1 MKKVDDFSLV
11 HKLGL
16 IIIFFLFSTIR
27 ISAYVNNIESYIT
40 AVSIGGAIQSANDR
54 ILSGSQLN
62 WSFYNNS
69 TESVTLK
76 SMQLIDGQTGQ
87 EGNIMSVN
95 EDVGANSSVSYTT
108 TIGVLGINMP
118 VTCRFRYEYYGNTYS
133 VDAVYSKTTFP
144 DIPLPSDNHTL
155 TIKVSGGGSASYNGS
170 YVRNDIKTFEVRGL
184 SSPSI
189 TFSPDNGYRIKSV
202 KVNNSDVTSKLSNNS
217 YTINI
222 MSSDTTV
229 EVEFEENGTVQSG
242 YTINVTSSGNGWVE
256 YNGDNIRNKTKN
268 INVKGGADVTISINP
283 DQGYQIKSVKVDGSD
298 VTSKVSNNSY
308 TISNVRAYTKVEVVF
323 EAIPATTYVLT
334 IKTSG
339 NGSVTYDNTVI
350 RSQSRSFTVNEGA
363 NATVTF
369 SPDNGYRIKNVQV
382 NGSDVSLNGSNNQY
396 SINNI
401 QRNTTLDVYFEAI
414 PPKIYTLTITASG
427 NGSATF
433 DGNTVRAKSSSF
445 SVNEGTN
452 ATITF
457 TPDNG
462 YRIKSVKVNNSDVT
476 NNVSNN
482 SYTINKVNSNTT
494 LNVEFEAIPPTVYIL
509 TINAKGSGHVSCN
522 DISVENGT
530 QSISIEGGSSA
541 IIKFYPN
548 DGHQIKSAKVN
559 NVDVTSNVLNY
570 QYTIYKINA
579 NTTVE
584 VEFEEIVNSMTAGG
598 INYVVY
604 DQQAKTIQV
613 AAGSYGIV
621 LEVPTIV
628 WYSGRDWTVVGIKQD
643 ALINC
648 PELAAIIWN
657 PEVTFNARIDNPNLL
672 LYVNDEKYAPR
683 TVKNVVVKDIAES
696 IELTD
701 AANGN
706 DFYCPRAFRAKN
718 IIYKHNYQMET
729 GIGDSRGWETIVLP
743 FDVQKYTHA
752 TKGELES
759 FSTWTKGS
767 NKKPFWLF
775 ELTADGYKDVA
786 SIKANTPYII
796 SMPNNQQYEQQ
807 YQIPGIVT
815 FSASNVE
822 VQKSDNLIPAS
833 YQGRTFVPNYINQN
847 NLDFLALNI
856 NSNYVTYTGSDA
868 GSKFIGGLRSV
879 HPFEAYM
886 ITTDNTRSI
895 DVMDGMPTSIKGV
908 RMDSDEKSSM
918 KVYDIRGRQ
927 MSVSAESLKPGI
939 YIVNGKKMIIK

>member
-401 QRNTTLDVYFEAI
+401 QNCIR
-414 PPKIYTLTITASG
+414 
-427 NGSATF
+427 TF
-433 DGNTVRAKSSSF
+433 
-445 SVNEGTN
+445 
-452 ATITF
+452 
-457 TPDNG
+457 
-462 YRIKSVKVNNSDVT
+462 
-476 NNVSNN
+476 
-482 SYTINKVNSNTT
+482 
-494 LNVEFEAIPPTVYIL
+494 
-509 TINAKGSGHVSCN
+509 
-522 DISVENGT
+522 
-530 QSISIEGGSSA
+530 
-541 IIKFYPN
+541 
-548 DGHQIKSAKVN
+548 
-559 NVDVTSNVLNY
+559 
-570 QYTIYKINA
+570 IYKIISCHN
-579 NTTVE
+579 
-584 VEFEEIVNSMTAGG
+584 FFQS
-598 INYVVY
+598 
-604 DQQAKTIQV
+604 
-613 AAGSYGIV
+613 
-621 LEVPTIV
+621 
-628 WYSGRDWTVVGIKQD
+628 
-643 ALINC
+643 
-648 PELAAIIWN
+648 IWRQ
-657 PEVTFNARIDNPNLL
+657 RI
-672 LYVNDEKYAPR
+672 
-683 TVKNVVVKDIAES
+683 
-696 IELTD
+696 
-701 AANGN
+701 
-706 DFYCPRAFRAKN
+706 
-718 IIYKHNYQMET
+718 
-729 GIGDSRGWETIVLP
+729 
-743 FDVQKYTHA
+743 
-752 TKGELES
+752 
-759 FSTWTKGS
+759 
-767 NKKPFWLF
+767 
-775 ELTADGYKDVA
+775 
-786 SIKANTPYII
+786 
-796 SMPNNQQYEQQ
+796 
-807 YQIPGIVT
+807 
-815 FSASNVE
+815 
-822 VQKSDNLIPAS
+822 
-833 YQGRTFVPNYINQN
+833 
-847 NLDFLALNI
+847 
-856 NSNYVTYTGSDA
+856 
-868 GSKFIGGLRSV
+868 
-879 HPFEAYM
+879 
-886 ITTDNTRSI
+886 NTR
-895 DVMDGMPTSIKGV
+895 
-908 RMDSDEKSSM
+908 
-918 KVYDIRGRQ
+918 
-927 MSVSAESLKPGI
+927 
-939 YIVNGKKMIIK
+939 

>member
-202 KVNNSDVTSKLSNNS
+202 KVNNSDFTSKLSNNI

-222 MSSDTTV
+222 MSADTTV

-541 IIKFYPN
+541 ILKF
-548 DGHQIKSAKVN
+548 
-559 NVDVTSNVLNY
+559 
-570 QYTIYKINA
+570 
-579 NTTVE
+579 
-584 VEFEEIVNSMTAGG
+584 
-598 INYVVY
+598 
-604 DQQAKTIQV
+604 
-613 AAGSYGIV
+613 
-621 LEVPTIV
+621 
-628 WYSGRDWTVVGIKQD
+628 
-643 ALINC
+643 
-648 PELAAIIWN
+648 
-657 PEVTFNARIDNPNLL
+657 
-672 LYVNDEKYAPR
+672 
-683 TVKNVVVKDIAES
+683 
-696 IELTD
+696 
-701 AANGN
+701 
-706 DFYCPRAFRAKN
+706 
-718 IIYKHNYQMET
+718 
-729 GIGDSRGWETIVLP
+729 
-743 FDVQKYTHA
+743 
-752 TKGELES
+752 
-759 FSTWTKGS
+759 
-767 NKKPFWLF
+767 
-775 ELTADGYKDVA
+775 
-786 SIKANTPYII
+786 
-796 SMPNNQQYEQQ
+796 
-807 YQIPGIVT
+807 
-815 FSASNVE
+815 
-822 VQKSDNLIPAS
+822 
-833 YQGRTFVPNYINQN
+833 
-847 NLDFLALNI
+847 
-856 NSNYVTYTGSDA
+856 
-868 GSKFIGGLRSV
+868 
-879 HPFEAYM
+879 
-886 ITTDNTRSI
+886 
-895 DVMDGMPTSIKGV
+895 
-908 RMDSDEKSSM
+908 
-918 KVYDIRGRQ
+918 
-927 MSVSAESLKPGI
+927 
-939 YIVNGKKMIIK
+939 